1 MTVEQIK
8 QLLAEATKRGLK
20 ITDLKGLKEELQ
32 ANKSNYQGQEP
43 KGVA

>member
-32 ANKSNYQGQEP
+32 AGKSLSP

>member
-32 ANKSNYQGQEP
+32 AGKSLLPNTL
-43 KGVA
+43 KN